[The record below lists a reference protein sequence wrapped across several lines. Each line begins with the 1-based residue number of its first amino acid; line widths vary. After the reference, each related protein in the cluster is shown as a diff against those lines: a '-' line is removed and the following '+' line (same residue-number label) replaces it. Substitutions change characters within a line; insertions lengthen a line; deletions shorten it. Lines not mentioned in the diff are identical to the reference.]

1 MTKRITLIF
10 MLFCVITLSK
20 AKEGMWIPILLEK
33 YNIED
38 MQQRGFKL
46 TAEDVYSINSASMK
60 DAIVIFNGGCTGEMI
75 SDKGLLLTNHHCG
88 YSSMQKL
95 SSLENNYLEDGFW
108 AMSADEELPNRDLY
122 VTFLRKME
130 DVTETVLKDID
141 ENISVSERT
150 KKVESRIKNLVE
162 SEEEKTGMRVEV
174 KPFFFGMQYFIFYYQ
189 DYYDVRLVGTPP
201 SSIGKFGGDLDNWTW
216 PRHTGD
222 FAVYRVYADAEN
234 KPAEFSEDNV
244 PYKPNHFFPISL
256 KGVAENDFT
265 MIFGY
270 PGSTKQYVPSY
281 HISMLKDY
289 IYPMLIDVRTGKLD
303 VYKREMQQNPLVKI
317 QYASKAAMVSN
328 AWKKWQGEIRGLNIL
343 NAVEKKVEQE
353 RDFANWVNENKELQ
367 EKYGTII
374 DEFESI
380 YNEFRN
386 YEAARSLMLELIGR
400 NGIEAAV
407 FAANISTVV
416 YDVTENNAVESK
428 TKMKNLTDDFFKDY
442 YLKIDK
448 EVAPFLLKSY
458 ANNITTDIHP
468 KYIDEVSTKYRGD
481 YQRYV
486 DELYKKSI
494 FVDQKKMNAFIESS
508 NKKQLKILSKDPV
521 LKLSEDLRETY
532 YYEILDKSKELQ
544 SKLDELNGLYLR
556 GLMEFDSENVF
567 YPDANFTLRV
577 SYGRVKGYKAKDAVY
592 HSYFTTLD
600 GVIEKNATGEKDYK
614 IPNHLAEL
622 HKNQDY
628 GQYHVEGKLPV
639 CFVATNHTTG
649 GNSGSPI
656 INGSGELIGIN
667 FDRAWEGVMSDMM
680 FNPEQ
685 CRNISV
691 DIRYILFIIDKFAGA
706 SYLIDEMNII
716 Q

>member
-88 YSSMQKL
+88 YSSIQKL

-174 KPFFFGMQYFIFYYQ
+174 KPFFFGMQYFIFYYE

-234 KPAEFSEDNV
+234 KPADFSENNV

-256 KGVAENDFT
+256 KGVEENDFT

-353 RDFANWVNENKELQ
+353 RDFTNWVNENKNLQ

-386 YEAARSLMLELIGR
+386 YEAARSIMLELIGR

-416 YDVTENNAVESK
+416 YDFTENNAVESK
-428 TKMKNLTDDFFKDY
+428 IKMKNLTDDFFKDY

-486 DELYKKSI
+486 DDLYKKSI
-494 FVDQKKMNAFIESS
+494 FVDQKKMNYFIESS
-508 NKKQLKILSKDPV
+508 NKKQLKILGKDPV

-544 SKLDELNGLYLR
+544 NKLDELNGLYLR

-600 GVIEKNATGEKDYK
+600 GVIEKNTTGEQDYK

-656 INGSGELIGIN
+656 INGIGELIGIN

-706 SYLIDEMNII
+706 NYLLEEMKII
-716 Q
+716 K

>member
-656 INGSGELIGIN
+656 INGIGELIGIN

>member
-88 YSSMQKL
+88 YSSIQKL

>member
-10 MLFCVITLSK
+10 MLFCVVTLSK

-88 YSSMQKL
+88 YSSIQKL

-174 KPFFFGMQYFIFYYQ
+174 KPFFFGMQYFIFYYE

-234 KPAEFSEDNV
+234 KPADFSENNV

-256 KGVAENDFT
+256 KGVEENDFT

-468 KYIDEVSTKYRGD
+468 KCIDEVSTKYRGD
-481 YQRYV
+481 YQRYI

-508 NKKQLKILSKDPV
+508 NKKQHKILSKDPV

-532 YYEILDKSKELQ
+532 YYEILDKSKELL

-622 HKNQDY
+622 YKNQDY